1 MSPVQDETPF
11 TVQIT
16 RTGREFSMFA
26 PLEKMVTRHSFLSS
40 IRAAL
45 ELNNAGIDS
54 PRGSPILAPT
64 SLPLSPLT
72 PLASDD
78 SMEVSRSSI
87 EIPSVSPP
95 SSPISLPPPSSPISL
110 SSSFS
115 SPPASPVSSSFSS
128 PPASPVSLLPALPES
143 QWSESDCSSSKGES
157 EYGDDVSEC
166 GGLSKDAPDS
176 KNKKCKCKHKT
187 NPGDRAAKKAHLQAK
202 HQAEAEARGPH
213 GLAPLYLSRVTSTG
227 FTGKRLG
234 SLKEKHIWRL
244 DEVEA
249 DGMEVFHWDG
259 CTPIA
264 IIDDENRIIAVL
276 LGRPVAKPGTLD
288 DWPTVVAGLEAAINK
303 LGQEG
308 GFSDQDCNHR
318 RGPLP
323 AKDFGISHGGGQ
335 THPRYLNLGNE
346 RNERAVDAFRDD
358 IYVKR
363 AVGFASSG
371 FSCFAP
377 KMYERVFPSVTNNC
391 GPKAA
396 SYDHL
401 DYANAAG
408 GWCSITS
415 AGTFDPKHGG
425 HLILFDIAKVIEFL
439 PGSTILLPSA
449 VMRHGNTS
457 VREGETRVSMTQYAA
472 GALFRWV
479 DNGFIRQ
486 KDTSKAHKD
495 YMAATAGERFKNL
508 LNLYSTLDSLQ
519 ADRDSV
525 FNSSR

>member
-1 MSPVQDETPF
+1 M
-11 TVQIT
+11 
-16 RTGREFSMFA
+16 
-26 PLEKMVTRHSFLSS
+26 
-40 IRAAL
+40 
-45 ELNNAGIDS
+45 
-54 PRGSPILAPT
+54 
-64 SLPLSPLT
+64 
-72 PLASDD
+72 
-78 SMEVSRSSI
+78 
-87 EIPSVSPP
+87 
-95 SSPISLPPPSSPISL
+95 
-110 SSSFS
+110 
-115 SPPASPVSSSFSS
+115 
-128 PPASPVSLLPALPES
+128 
-143 QWSESDCSSSKGES
+143 
-157 EYGDDVSEC
+157 
-166 GGLSKDAPDS
+166 
-176 KNKKCKCKHKT
+176 
-187 NPGDRAAKKAHLQAK
+187 
-202 HQAEAEARGPH
+202 
-213 GLAPLYLSRVTSTG
+213 
-227 FTGKRLG
+227 
-234 SLKEKHIWRL
+234 
-244 DEVEA
+244 
-249 DGMEVFHWDG
+249 
-259 CTPIA
+259 
-264 IIDDENRIIAVL
+264 
-276 LGRPVAKPGTLD
+276 
-288 DWPTVVAGLEAAINK
+288 AGLEAAINK

-335 THPRYLNLGNE
+335 TVRTTIFSILLDADVIPEQHPRYLNLGNE

-377 KMYERVFPSVTNNC
+377 KMYERYCDYFSRLCQHDPTLRRWNFPNSVFPSVTNNH

-425 HLILFDIAKVIEFL
+425 HLILFDIAKVIEFP